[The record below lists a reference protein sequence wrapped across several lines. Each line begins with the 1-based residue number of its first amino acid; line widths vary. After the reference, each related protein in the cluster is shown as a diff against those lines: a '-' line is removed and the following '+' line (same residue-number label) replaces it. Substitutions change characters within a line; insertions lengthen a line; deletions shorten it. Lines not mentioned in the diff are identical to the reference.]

1 MKTSRTLIT
10 LAALVLVLF
19 AGSMTMAQD
28 KMAEGESCPS
38 GMTPEQMAK
47 WAEIAA
53 VNDNHKAL
61 EGMVGSWSTTS
72 KYWAAPDGEPMLS
85 TGTCVNSWVLGGR
98 YVMSDYKGDM
108 MGQVFEG
115 IGYMGYDNYK
125 KKYTHLWMDSMST
138 MWMTS
143 EGTMEGDTCTL
154 HSEFDDPMSGQ
165 KVSIR
170 QEVTVIDNDHHVV
183 NMYAS
188 TPDGKEFQMM
198 EIKYTRQ

>member
-10 LAALVLVLF
+10 LATLVLMLF
-19 AGSMTMAQD
+19 AGSMTMAQE
-28 KMAEGESCPS
+28 KMAEGENCSS

-53 VNDNHKAL
+53 VTENHKAL
-61 EGMVGSWSTTS
+61 ESMVGSWTTTS
-72 KYWAAPDGEPMLS
+72 KYWAAPGGEPMLS

-98 YVMSDYKGDM
+98 YMMSDYKGDM

-115 IGYMGYDNYK
+115 IGYMGYDNAK
-125 KKYTHLWMDSMST
+125 QKYTHLWMDSMST

-143 EGTMEGDTCTL
+143 EGTMEGSTCTL
-154 HSEFDDPMSGQ
+154 LSEYDDPMSGQ
-165 KVSIR
+165 KVSMR
-170 QEVTVIDNDHHVV
+170 QEVKVIDNDHPVV

-188 TPDGKEFQMM
+188 MPDGKEFQMM